1 MSKMTWFVCAMV
13 LALCFVGACGP
24 TEEETRAVEESQEW
38 SILQEEHAALTAQRE
53 DLNTIR
59 EEITAG
65 VEGDEET
72 GMSPEEALLQ
82 LEKRGEEK
90 EAEVNEAADA
100 FSNNLVEFINKYAGY
115 EGDEQSDLQRA
126 AIRLKSGEDIELA
139 REYVLKGGDYKR
151 ALNILQT
158 TVIADPEYEALR
170 QEKERLESLRWMDEE
185 RFSQVENGMTEAEV
199 RALLG
204 QVFHRNIKEY
214 DEVNATA
221 WFYPRT
227 EGAAAA
233 VFFREQRG
241 EERVYEKDF
250 NAVKPATERVE

>member
-1 MSKMTWFVCAMV
+1 MSRMTWFVSAMV
-13 LALCFVGACGP
+13 LALSFVGACGP
-24 TEEETRAVEESQEW
+24 TEEETRAEEESQEW
-38 SILQEEHAALTAQRE
+38 SLLQEEHAALTAQRDE
-53 DLNTIR
+53 LNTIR
-59 EEITAG
+59 EEIEAG

-72 GMSPEEALLQ
+72 GMSPEEARLQ
-82 LEKRGEEK
+82 LEKRSAEK
-90 EAEVNEAADA
+90 EAAVNEAADR

-115 EGDEQSDLQRA
+115 EGDEQSDLQLA

-151 ALNILQT
+151 AINILQA
-158 TVIADPEYEALR
+158 TVMADPEYEALR

-185 RFSQVENGMTEAEV
+185 RFAQVENGMTEKEV

-204 QVFHRNIKEY
+204 RVFHRNVKEY
-214 DEVNATA
+214 TEVNATA

-233 VFFREQRG
+233 VFFRERRG
-241 EERVYEKDF
+241 EKQVYEKDF

>member
-1 MSKMTWFVCAMV
+1 MSKIWFVGT
-13 LALCFVGACGP
+13 LALVLCFVGACGP
-24 TEEETRAVEESQEW
+24 TEQETRAEEESQEW
-38 SILQEEHAALTAQRE
+38 SVLQEEHATLTTQRDE
-53 DLNTIR
+53 LKAIR
-59 EEITAG
+59 DEIVAG
-65 VEGDEET
+65 VKGDEET

-82 LEKRGEEK
+82 LEKRGGEK
-90 EAEVNEAADA
+90 EAEVNKAADT

-151 ALNILQT
+151 AINILAT
-158 TVIADPEYEALR
+158 TVLADPEYEALR
-170 QEKERLESLRWMDEE
+170 QEKERLESLRWMNEE
-185 RFSQVENGMTEAEV
+185 RFSQIENGMTEADV

-204 QVFHRNIKEY
+204 QVYHRNVKEY
-214 DEVNATA
+214 EQVNATA

-233 VFFREQRG
+233 VFFRERRG
-241 EERVYEKDF
+241 DKLVYEKDF